1 MDKNKLLQYIDHFN
15 HKRYEQV
22 MEFYH
27 PDVLIEYPTM
37 LADPKAPPVTRRG
50 REGFLEQYVE
60 LHKSCR
66 EALEVQTVVHARRH
80 DRRRDV
86 YRISLLQGLRKF
98 LTPLHEGRRRLHHH
112 ELVHLQSRKR
122 EIQTHP
128 RSPLPPPRSQD
139 RPPVT
144 MSRLPFLEWALA
156 GTLIL
161 SFLPVKCS
169 AQTAGSPDT
178 QDNEVVL
185 TRLSSPI
192 YPVIA
197 LTARVTGDVDLM
209 LGIRRDG
216 SVESAVVV
224 GLPSLLQQAAL
235 NSAKQSQYECRNCIE
250 SVTQL
255 RLVYTFQ
262 IVVMPVSCAG
272 PQDCNRSYPD
282 PPGPVVTQTPNHVTI
297 VNHVIPL
304 CICDS
309 VRKRRSLKCLYLW
322 RCGLG

>member
-1 MDKNKLLQYIDHFN
+1 
-15 HKRYEQV
+15 
-22 MEFYH
+22 
-27 PDVLIEYPTM
+27 
-37 LADPKAPPVTRRG
+37 
-50 REGFLEQYVE
+50 
-60 LHKSCR
+60 
-66 EALEVQTVVHARRH
+66 
-80 DRRRDV
+80 
-86 YRISLLQGLRKF
+86 
-98 LTPLHEGRRRLHHH
+98 
-112 ELVHLQSRKR
+112 
-122 EIQTHP
+122 
-128 RSPLPPPRSQD
+128 
-139 RPPVT
+139 